1 MKRLENSLY
10 KEITFINKKDKTPNK
25 NLTTTKNQLT
35 NYYPY
40 WWKKKPREI
49 ILLIKTKPTSL
60 LKALRNLPNSWI
72 FATEKDFGLKY
83 KPH

>member
-49 ILLIKTKPTSL
+49 IHVDKNKTDKFIESIKKPS
-60 LKALRNLPNSWI
+60 
-72 FATEKDFGLKY
+72 
-83 KPH
+83 